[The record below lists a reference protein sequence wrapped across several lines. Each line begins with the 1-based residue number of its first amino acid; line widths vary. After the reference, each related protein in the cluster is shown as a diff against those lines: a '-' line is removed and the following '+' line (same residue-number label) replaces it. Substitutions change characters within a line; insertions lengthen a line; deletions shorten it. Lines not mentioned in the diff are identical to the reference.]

1 MGLKIFIVSDFTGET
16 AEHVAK
22 AATSQFNSK
31 DSEMVRF
38 RYVNNQDR
46 LMEIIRRAQGE
57 NALIIAT
64 LVDHQLRNLLAKE
77 AEIRNIDFIDVL
89 GPILGTLEKKIGTP
103 PRETPGLMRRM
114 DEEYFR
120 RVKAIEFAI
129 KCDDGKSPE
138 LLKDADIVLVGVS
151 RSGKTPLAM
160 YLAHKGLMVANMP
173 LVPESPPPDELY
185 EVEGEKIIGLTI
197 DPAKL
202 RRIREERLRVL
213 GLDPGVS
220 MYARQERIET
230 ELGYAKKIMQELK
243 AKIFDVTNK
252 AVEETAQEIMDYLNL

>member
-1 MGLKIFIVSDFTGET
+1 MSVRIFIVSDFTGET

-22 AATSQFNSK
+22 AATSQFHSK
-31 DSEMVRF
+31 ASELVRF
-38 RYVNNQDR
+38 RYINDEDR
-46 LMEIIRRAQGE
+46 LMEVLRRAQDE
-57 NALIIAT
+57 DALIIAT

-77 AEIRNIDFIDVL
+77 TRRRNIDFIDIL
-89 GPILGTLEKKIGTP
+89 GPILETLEKRIGFP

-138 LLKDADIVLVGVS
+138 LLKEADIVLIGVS

-160 YLAHKGLMVANMP
+160 YLAHRGLMVANMP
-173 LVPESPPPDELY
+173 LVPESPVPMELF
-185 EVEGEKIIGLTI
+185 EVPNNKIIGLMI

-202 RRIREERLRVL
+202 MRIRWERLRVL

-220 MYARQERIET
+220 MYARQERIEE
-230 ELGYAKKIMQELK
+230 ELRYAKQIIGVLK

-252 AVEETAQEIMDYLNL
+252 AVEETAQEIMDYLNI

>member
-1 MGLKIFIVSDFTGET
+1 MSVKIFIVSDFTGET

-22 AATSQFNSK
+22 AATSQFNGK

-77 AEIRNIDFIDVL
+77 AKIHNIDFIDVL
-89 GPILGTLEKKIGTP
+89 GPILGTLEKKIGSP

-173 LVPESPPPDELY
+173 LVPESPPPGELY

-202 RRIREERLRVL
+202 RRIRVERLRVL

-220 MYARQERIET
+220 MYARQERIEE
-230 ELGYAKKIMQELK
+230 ELGYAKKIMEELK

>member
-1 MGLKIFIVSDFTGET
+1 MVKIFIVSDFTGET

-22 AATSQFNSK
+22 EATSQFNIKS
-31 DSEMVRF
+31 SELVRF

-46 LMEIIRRAQGE
+46 LMEILHRAQEEG
-57 NALIIAT
+57 AIIIAT

-77 AEIRNIDFIDVL
+77 AGARNIDYIDIL
-89 GPILGTLEKKIGTP
+89 GPILGMLERKMGYP

-138 LLKDADIVLVGVS
+138 LLREADIVLVGVS

-173 LVPESPPPDELY
+173 LVPESPPPRELFD
-185 EVEGEKIIGLTI
+185 VPGNKIIGLTI

-202 RRIREERLRVL
+202 RRIREERLRVM
-213 GLDPGVS
+213 GLDPEVS
-220 MYARQERIET
+220 MYAKQERIEE
-230 ELGYAKKIMQELK
+230 ELRYAREIIEALK

-252 AVEETAQEIMDYLNL
+252 AVEETAQEIMDYLNI

>member
-1 MGLKIFIVSDFTGET
+1 
-16 AEHVAK
+16 
-22 AATSQFNSK
+22 
-31 DSEMVRF
+31 
-38 RYVNNQDR
+38 
-46 LMEIIRRAQGE
+46 
-57 NALIIAT
+57 
-64 LVDHQLRNLLAKE
+64 
-77 AEIRNIDFIDVL
+77 
-89 GPILGTLEKKIGTP
+89 
-103 PRETPGLMRRM
+103 
-114 DEEYFR
+114 
-120 RVKAIEFAI
+120 VKAIEFAI

-173 LVPESPPPDELY
+173 LVPESPPPGELY
-185 EVEGEKIIGLTI
+185 EVEGERIIGLTI

-220 MYARQERIET
+220 MYARQERIEE
-230 ELGYAKKIMQELK
+230 ELGYAKKIMEELK